1 MTANHTR
8 TPLDVIEL
16 LDRRVKALE
25 AARAAGAQY
34 GLCTSTTHPANP
46 TTGLQILETD
56 TGLRAYWSGSAWI
69 YPPQRIGQKLLTAS
83 APSITLAVPTGPAFS
98 TLRVAWSARSDYSG
112 GSATYMYLQLN
123 GDTTTTHYDWQIN
136 QGSGSV
142 TSPGASPSAVGQI
155 EVGTMAAA
163 TATSGY
169 VGGGEITI
177 ANASGTTFKAVSAHS
192 TSMESVSSGFSGT
205 YGGDWLQS
213 VPISSITLSP
223 QFGNFVA
230 GTAAY
235 LYGET

>member
-1 MTANHTR
+1 MTANHSR

-25 AARAAGAQY
+25 AARAGGAQY
-34 GLCTSTTHPANP
+34 ALCTSTTHPAP
-46 TTGLQILETD
+46 SLGRQILETD
-56 TGLRAYWSGSAWI
+56 TGLVAYWNGTAWI

-83 APSITLAVPTGPAFS
+83 APSIVLPVPAGPAFS

-123 GDTTTTHYDWQIN
+123 GDTNTTHYDWQIN
-136 QGSGSV
+136 QASGS
-142 TSPGASPSAVGQI
+142 TSSPGASPSAVGQI
-155 EVGTMAAA
+155 EVGTMPAA

-169 VGGGEITI
+169 VGGGKLTI
-177 ANASGTTFKAVSAHS
+177 ANASGTTFKAVAAHS
-192 TSMESVSSGFSGT
+192 TSMETTTSGFSGS

-213 VPISSITLSP
+213 VPITSITLSP

-230 GTAAY
+230 GSAAY

>member
-1 MTANHTR
+1 MPNHSR

-34 GLCTSTTHPANP
+34 ALFTSTTHPANP
-46 TTGLQILETD
+46 ATGQQILETD
-56 TGLRAYWSGSAWI
+56 TGLYAYWNGSAWI
-69 YPPQRIGQKLLTAS
+69 YPRQRLGQKLLTAS
-83 APSITLAVPTGPAFS
+83 AASITLPVPAGPAFS

-112 GSATYMYLQLN
+112 GPATYMYLQLN
-123 GDTTTTHYDWQIN
+123 GDAATTHYDWQIN
-136 QGSGSV
+136 QASGSV
-142 TSPGASPSAVGQI
+142 MSPGASPSAVGQI
-155 EVGTMAAA
+155 EVGTMPAA

-169 VGGGEITI
+169 VGGGELTI
-177 ANASGTTFKAVSAHS
+177 ANASGTTFKAISAHS
-192 TSMESVSSGFSGT
+192 TSMETITSGFSGT

-230 GTAAY
+230 GSAAY
-235 LYGET
+235 LYAET